1 MSNKPVVQTRD
12 RLLSVSIFSKER
24 TDENGRTQTV
34 YGACLQRSYQP
45 KDSQEWKQEQINLY
59 PDELLKVSNLCLNAY
74 NGLTK
79 YAQSQRQERQETR
92 QYPAQSY
99 NDPAPSYGEPATYLN
114 DDIPFA

>member
-24 TDENGRTQTV
+24 EENGRTQIV

-79 YAQSQRQERQETR
+79 YAQSQRQDRQETR
-92 QYPAQSY
+92 QYPAASY
-99 NDPAPSYGEPATYLN
+99 NDPTPSYGEPPAYLN